1 MFRNRQT
8 AGAYLMLFL
17 YVLIAVA
24 AGLVGGYYIRQARLS
39 KEAAGAENK
48 AQELIKKSKS
58 EAQDLVLNAKKEAQ
72 RAIDEARK
80 EEQRRRSE
88 LEKTQKRLEQRE
100 EMMDKKIAEMDA
112 KQQAMLEKTQAL
124 DATKQEVLKVKEE
137 QYAKLERIAGLTK
150 EQAKDMLMTA
160 AEKQYGPEIVERL
173 RKIQDE
179 TSDEMEIKAKK
190 VLANV
195 IQRVANSHVAEVTTT
210 IVDLPSEDMKGKI
223 IGKEGRNIK
232 MLERL
237 TGVELIVDDT
247 PEVITISSFS
257 PIRRHLAKRALD
269 KMLADGRIQPA
280 RIEEVV
286 EIAKKEMAMDI
297 KKAGEEA
304 AYKAGVA
311 GIDPKVL
318 NILGR
323 LKYRTSYGQN
333 VLLHSIEVAHLSA
346 LLGEE
351 LGADVAVCRK
361 GGLLHDLGKA
371 VDHEVQGTHPEI
383 GGVLAKKFG
392 LPQEII
398 YPIANHHDDVPPT
411 LEALIVKIAD
421 AISGGRPGARRDT
434 HELYI
439 QRLTELEEIANRREG
454 VEKSFAIQAGRELR
468 VLVSADK
475 HDDMSAF
482 KLSRD
487 IANDIQ
493 TELKYPGEIKVNV
506 IREKRFVEYA
516 R

>member
-1 MFRNRQT
+1 
-8 AGAYLMLFL
+8 MLFL
-17 YVLIAVA
+17 YVAIAVV
-24 AGLVGGYYIRQARLS
+24 AGLVAGYYYRQSQLKRDAHN
-39 KEAAGAENK
+39 AEGK
-48 AQELIKKSKS
+48 AQELITKSKS
-58 EAQDLVLNAKKEAQ
+58 EAQDVLLNAKKEAQ
-72 RAIDEARK
+72 RVIDEARK
-80 EEQRRRSE
+80 EEQRRRAE
-88 LEKTQKRLEQRE
+88 LEKTQKRIEQRE
-100 EMMDKKIAEMDA
+100 EMLDKKLAEIDA
-112 KQQAMLEKTQAL
+112 KQQVVTEKSAHL
-124 DATKQEVLKVKEE
+124 DAAKQEVVKVKQE
-137 QYAKLERIAGLTK
+137 QYEKLQRIAELSK
-150 EQAKDMLMTA
+150 EQAKDVLMNA
-160 AEKQYGPEIVERL
+160 AEKEYGPEIMERL

-179 TSDEMEIKAKK
+179 TSDEMEVKAKK

-286 EIAKKEMAMDI
+286 EIAKKEMALDI

-311 GIDPKVL
+311 GIDSKVL

-398 YPIANHHDDVPPT
+398 YPIANHHDDIPPT
-411 LEALIVKIAD
+411 LEALIVKVAD

-439 QRLTELEEIANRREG
+439 QRLTELEAIATRREG
-454 VEKSFAIQAGRELR
+454 VEKAYAIQAGRELR
-468 VLVSADK
+468 VLVHADK
-475 HDDMSAF
+475 HDDLAAF

-493 TELKYPGEIKVNV
+493 NELKYPGEIKVNV
-506 IREKRFVEYA
+506 IREKRFVEFA

>member
-1 MFRNRQT
+1 
-8 AGAYLMLFL
+8 MLFF
-17 YVLIAVA
+17 YVLLAAA
-24 AGLVGGYYIRQARLS
+24 AGVGAGYYIRQTLMA
-39 KEAAGAENK
+39 KQTENAEAK
-48 AQELIKKSKS
+48 AQELLKKTKN
-58 EAQDLVLNAKKEAQ
+58 EAQDIVLNAKKEAQ
-72 RAIDEARK
+72 RVIDEARK
-80 EEQRRRSE
+80 EEQRRRQE
-88 LEKTQKRLEQRE
+88 LTTTQKRLEQRE
-100 EMMDKKIAEMDA
+100 EMFDKKLTEIDA
-112 KQQAMLEKTQAL
+112 KQQALLEKTQSL
-124 DATKQEVLKVKEE
+124 DATKQEVIKVKEE

-150 EQAKDMLMTA
+150 DQAKDLLMNA
-160 AEKQYGPEIVERL
+160 AEKEYGPDILDRL
-173 RKIQDE
+173 RKVQDE
-179 TSDEMEIKAKK
+179 VSEEMEIKAKK

-232 MLERL
+232 MIERL

-333 VLLHSIEVAHLSA
+333 VLLHSIEVSHLSA

-351 LGADVAVCRK
+351 LGADVSVCRK

-398 YPIANHHDDVPPT
+398 YPIANHHDDIPPT
-411 LEALIVKIAD
+411 LEALIVKVAD

-434 HELYI
+434 HELYV
-439 QRLTELEEIANRREG
+439 QRLTELEGIATRREG
-454 VEKSFAIQAGRELR
+454 VDKAYAIQAGRELR
-468 VLVSADK
+468 VFVSAEK
-475 HDDMSAF
+475 LDDMSSF

-506 IREKRFVEYA
+506 IREKRFIEFA